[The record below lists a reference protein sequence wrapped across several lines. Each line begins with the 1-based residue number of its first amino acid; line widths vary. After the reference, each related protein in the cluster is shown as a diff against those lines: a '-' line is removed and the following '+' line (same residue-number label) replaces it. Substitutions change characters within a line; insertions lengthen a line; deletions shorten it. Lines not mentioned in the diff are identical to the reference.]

1 MGDKMAEVRKKEK
14 VKKYNVEKILDEN
27 KEKEVKKSTKKKET
41 KKETKTSTAK
51 KETTKKSTWTRFMI
65 FCHGVKSEF
74 NKVFWPTKDNMIKYS
89 ITTILFVIFLA
100 VFFYLI
106 DVIFAL
112 IQTLIG

>member
-1 MGDKMAEVRKKEK
+1 MAEVRKKEK
-14 VKKYNVEKILDEN
+14 VEKYNVDKELAKN
-27 KEKEVKKSTKKKET
+27 KKKDSQVKKTT
-41 KKETKTSTAK
+41 KKEAK
-51 KETTKKSTWTRFMI
+51 PSTTKKESSKNKSLWTRFMI

-74 NKVFWPTKDNMIKYS
+74 NKVFWPTKENMVKYS

-112 IQTLIG
+112 FLKLFG

>member
-14 VKKYNVEKILDEN
+14 VEKYNVEKELAKSKKKDSQA
-27 KEKEVKKSTKKKET
+27 KKTTKKEVKPSTT
-41 KKETKTSTAK
+41 KKESSK
-51 KETTKKSTWTRFMI
+51 KKSLWTRFMI

-74 NKVFWPTKDNMIKYS
+74 NKVFWPTKENMVKYS

-112 IQTLIG
+112 FLKLFG